1 MRIVAVLAALA
12 SLAAGPAPAFGAS
25 PYPDRPIRLVVPSTP
40 GGGTDLSMRV
50 IRDAKIQPE

>member
-25 PYPDRPIRLVVPSTP
+25 PY
-40 GGGTDLSMRV
+40 V
-50 IRDAKIQPE
+50 IRDAKFQPE